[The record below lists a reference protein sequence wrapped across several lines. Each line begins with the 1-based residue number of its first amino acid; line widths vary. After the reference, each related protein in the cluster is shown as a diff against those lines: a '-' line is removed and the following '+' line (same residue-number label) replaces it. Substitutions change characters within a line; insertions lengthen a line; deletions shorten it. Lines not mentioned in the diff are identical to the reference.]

1 MATQRRSLAR
11 VLGLADLSI
20 LASASMA
27 PAYSIAVTFGLMVAA
42 AGNGAPLSLVALT
55 IPIIFIGI
63 AFHRLCEEHPDAGS
77 TYAWSR
83 LAFGP
88 GVGAFGAWIVV
99 LSYFFAAVAAVVP
112 AGIYTLDLGAHFHI
126 TPDAWTN
133 NALAVAITGS
143 LWVIVASLLLIGGIR
158 PTARVSGMFLLF
170 ECAVLLVFAVLA
182 IKFLPG
188 ASAAAATHA
197 IAPPQLFTLGNG
209 GLEGFLAAM
218 VLAVWVTD
226 GWEVSS
232 YSSEENQGS
241 SRIPG
246 IGGLIGLI
254 ATVALILV
262 CMIAFMRL
270 APAAGLA
277 SHTDDTLAYVADLL
291 GGGWHSTVMIATV
304 LVSTAATLWTTQLG
318 ISRGIF
324 SMARDRLF
332 PSALTAVHPVFG
344 TPYVAI
350 AAVNAGVF
358 VITVLTGLLPS
369 ASSALTEVV
378 NATAV
383 LLNLTFILTGASC
396 IVHFVRKGTPV
407 TDLTRVVL
415 PAIGT
420 VAIAALLDL
429 NFRRQSPLDQTIAA
443 VTIGLGVAYA
453 GLVVILG
460 RTKLAPKVVGA
471 PRKAEG

>member
-1 MATQRRSLAR
+1 
-11 VLGLADLSI
+11 
-20 LASASMA
+20 MA

-42 AGNGAPLSLVALT
+42 AGTGAPLSLIALT
-55 IPIIFIGI
+55 IPIIFIAI

-77 TYAWSR
+77 TYAWAR

-112 AGIYTLDLGAHFHI
+112 AGIYTLDLAAHFNLV
-126 TPDAWTN
+126 PPAWSD
-133 NALAVAITGS
+133 NALAVAATGS
-143 LWVIVASLLLIGGIR
+143 VWVIVASLLLIGGIR
-158 PTARVSGMFLLF
+158 PTARVSGLFLLF
-170 ECAVLLVFAVLA
+170 ECVVLLVFAALA
-182 IKFLPG
+182 FFHPG
-188 ASAAAATHA
+188 VAAVHVTQSRN
-197 IAPPQLFTLGNG
+197 PLTFGTG

-232 YSSEENQGS
+232 YSSEENQGGA
-241 SRIPG
+241 RVPG
-246 IGGLIGLI
+246 LGGLIGLVV
-254 ATVALILV
+254 TVVLILI
-262 CMIAFMRL
+262 CMIAFMGISPL
-270 APAAGLA
+270 AGFANH
-277 SHTDDTLAYVADLL
+277 SDDSLAYIADRL
-291 GGGWHSTVMIATV
+291 GGGWHSTIMIATV

-332 PSALTAVHPVFG
+332 PSALTTVHPVFG

-358 VITVLTGLLPS
+358 VITILTGLLPS
-369 ASSALTEVV
+369 ASRALTEVV

-396 IVHFVRKGTPV
+396 IVHFLRKGTPL
-407 TDLTRVVL
+407 TDMTRIVL

-429 NFRRQSPLDQTIAA
+429 NFRRQSPLDQIIAA
-443 VTIGLGVAYA
+443 ITIGLGIAYA
-453 GLVVILG
+453 ALVVLLG
-460 RTKLAPKVVGA
+460 RTKLGPKVVPQPG
-471 PRKAEG
+471 KAES

>member
-1 MATQRRSLAR
+1 
-11 VLGLADLSI
+11 
-20 LASASMA
+20 MA
-27 PAYSIAVTFGLMVAA
+27 PAYSIAVTFGLMVAV
-42 AGNGAPLSLVALT
+42 AGAGAPLSLVALT
-55 IPIIFIGI
+55 IPILFIAI

-88 GVGAFGAWIVV
+88 TVGAFGAWIVV

-112 AGIYTLDLGAHFHI
+112 AGIYTLDLASEFHLA
-126 TPDAWTN
+126 PAGLAD
-133 NALAVAITGS
+133 NALAVAFTGCA
-143 LWVIVASLLLIGGIR
+143 WVVAASALLIGGIR
-158 PTARVSGMFLLF
+158 PTARVSGLFLLF
-170 ECAVLLVFAVLA
+170 ECIVLLGFAALA
-182 IKFLPG
+182 IFHP
-188 ASAAAATHA
+188 ATAAVAR
-197 IAPPQLFTLGNG
+197 PPTFTIGNA
-209 GLEGFLAAM
+209 GLDGFLGAM

-246 IGGLIGLI
+246 IGGIVGLVL
-254 ATVALILV
+254 TVILILI
-262 CMIAFMRL
+262 CMIAFMGVSSI
-270 APAAGLA
+270 PGLA
-277 SHTDDTLAYVADLL
+277 AHQEDSLAFIASRL
-291 GGGWHSTVMIATV
+291 GGGWLSTVMILTV

-332 PSALTAVHPVFG
+332 PNALTMVHPVFG
-344 TPYVAI
+344 TPYMSI

-358 VITVLTGLLPS
+358 LIAMLTGFLPS
-369 ASSALTEVV
+369 ARAALDHVV
-378 NATAV
+378 NSTAI

-396 IVHFVRKGTPV
+396 VVHFVRKGAKI
-407 TDLTRVVL
+407 TDPTRVIL

-420 VAIAALLDL
+420 LAIAALLDL
-429 NFRRQSPLDQTIAA
+429 NFRSQSLIDQRVAIITLL
-443 VTIGLGVAYA
+443 LGVAYA
-453 GLVVILG
+453 GLIGWLG
-460 RTKLAPKVVGA
+460 RAKLSRKVAVS

>member
-1 MATQRRSLAR
+1 
-11 VLGLADLSI
+11 
-20 LASASMA
+20 MA
-27 PAYSIAVTFGLMVAA
+27 PAYSIAVTFGLMVTA
-42 AGNGAPLSLVALT
+42 AGTGAPLSLVALT
-55 IPIIFIGI
+55 IPIIFIAI

-88 GVGAFGAWIVV
+88 GVGAFGAWVVV

-112 AGIYTLDLGAHFHI
+112 AGIYTLDLATHFNLA
-126 TPDAWTN
+126 PAGSAD

-143 LWVIVASLLLIGGIR
+143 VWVIIASLLLIGGIR
-158 PTARVSGMFLLF
+158 PTARVSGLFLLF
-170 ECAVLLVFAVLA
+170 ECVVLLAFAGLA
-182 IKFLPG
+182 IFHP
-188 ASAAAATHA
+188 ASAA
-197 IAPPQLFTLGNG
+197 IAVPQNRNPFTFGNG
-209 GLEGFLAAM
+209 GMEGFLGAM

-232 YSSEENQGS
+232 YSSEENQGG
-241 SRIPG
+241 SRVPG

-254 ATVALILV
+254 ATVVLILI
-262 CMIAFMRL
+262 CMVAFMGI
-270 APAAGLA
+270 APLAGL
-277 SHTDDTLAYVADLL
+277 SGHSDDSLAYIADRL
-291 GGGWHSTVMIATV
+291 GGGWHSTIMIATV

-318 ISRGIF
+318 ISRGVF

-332 PSALTAVHPVFG
+332 PNALTAVHPIFG

-358 VITVLTGLLPS
+358 VITILTGLLPS
-369 ASSALTEVV
+369 ASSALNEVV

-383 LLNLTFILTGASC
+383 LLNLTFILTGAAC
-396 IVHFVRKGTPV
+396 VVHFVRKGTPL
-407 TDLTRVVL
+407 TDVTRVVL

-420 VAIAALLDL
+420 LAIAALLDL

-443 VTIGLGVAYA
+443 ITIGLGIAYA
-453 GLVVILG
+453 ALVVMLG
-460 RTKLAPKVVGA
+460 RTKLAPKVIAQPG
-471 PRKAEG
+471 KAEG

>member
-1 MATQRRSLAR
+1 
-11 VLGLADLSI
+11 
-20 LASASMA
+20 MA
-27 PAYSIAVTFGLMVAA
+27 PAYSIAVTFGFMVAA
-42 AGNGAPLSLVALT
+42 AGVGAPMSLVALT
-55 IPIIFIGI
+55 IPIIFIAF

-112 AGIYTLDLGAHFHI
+112 AGIYTLDLASHFHLV
-126 TPDAWTN
+126 PDAWSS
-133 NALAVAITGS
+133 NAMAVAVAGS
-143 LWVIVASLLLIGGIR
+143 TWVVVASMLLIGGIR
-158 PTARVSGMFLLF
+158 PTARVSGLFLLF
-170 ECAVLLVFAVLA
+170 ECLVLVGFAAFAFFAPGHAA
-182 IKFLPG
+182 IGVPVAQRNPLTFG
-188 ASAAAATHA
+188 T
-197 IAPPQLFTLGNG
+197 G
-209 GLEGFLAAM
+209 GLEGFLGAM

-232 YSSEENQGS
+232 YSSEENEGGS
-241 SRIPG
+241 RVPG
-246 IGGLIGLI
+246 IGGLVGLI
-254 ATVALILV
+254 VTVALILV
-262 CMIAFMRL
+262 CMIAFMAI
-270 APAAGLA
+270 APIAGLSA
-277 SHTDDTLAYVADLL
+277 HSSDSLAYIADRL
-291 GGGWHSTVMIATV
+291 GGGWRSTIMIATV

-318 ISRGIF
+318 ISRGMF

-332 PSALTAVHPVFG
+332 PNALTAVHPTFG

-350 AAVNAGVF
+350 AVVNGGVL
-358 VITVLTGLLPS
+358 VISVLTGLLPT
-369 ASSALTEVV
+369 ASEALSEVV

-396 IVHFVRKGTPV
+396 VVHFLRKGVPV
-407 TDLTRVVL
+407 TDVTRIVL

-429 NFRRQSPLDQTIAA
+429 NFVRQSPLDQGIAL

-453 GLVVILG
+453 MVVVLLG
-460 RTKLAPKVVGA
+460 RTKLTPKVM
-471 PRKAEG
+471 PQPQPKAEG

>member
-1 MATQRRSLAR
+1 MATQRHSLAR

-42 AGNGAPLSLVALT
+42 AGAGAPLSLIALT
-55 IPIIFIGI
+55 IPIIFIAI

-112 AGIYTLDLGAHFHI
+112 AGIYTLDLAAHFNLA
-126 TPDAWTN
+126 PAAWAD

-143 LWVIVASLLLIGGIR
+143 VWVIIASLLLIGGIR
-158 PTARVSGMFLLF
+158 PTARVSGLFLLF
-170 ECAVLLVFAVLA
+170 ECVVLLGFAALA
-182 IKFLPG
+182 IFHPAGAALPV
-188 ASAAAATHA
+188 TQHHT
-197 IAPPQLFTLGNG
+197 PFTFGTG

-232 YSSEENQGS
+232 YSSEENRGGS
-241 SRIPG
+241 RVPG
-246 IGGLIGLI
+246 LGGLIGLI
-254 ATVALILV
+254 ATVVLILI
-262 CMIAFMRL
+262 CMVAFMTI
-270 APAAGLA
+270 APIAGLS
-277 SHTDDTLAYVADLL
+277 SHSDDSLAFIADRL
-291 GGGWHSTVMIATV
+291 GGGWRSTVMIATV

-332 PSALTAVHPVFG
+332 PNALTAVHPVFG

-358 VITVLTGLLPS
+358 VITILTGLLPN
-369 ASSALTEVV
+369 ASSALNEVV

-396 IVHFVRKGTPV
+396 VVHFVRKGTPI
-407 TDLTRVVL
+407 TDVTRVIL

-429 NFRRQSPLDQTIAA
+429 NFRTQSPLDQMIAGI
-443 VTIGLGVAYA
+443 TIGLGIAYA
-453 GLVVILG
+453 ALIVLLG
-460 RTKLAPKVVGA
+460 RTKLEPKVVAQPG
-471 PRKAEG
+471 KAEG

>member
-1 MATQRRSLAR
+1 
-11 VLGLADLSI
+11 
-20 LASASMA
+20 MA

-42 AGNGAPLSLVALT
+42 AGTGAPLSLVALT

-112 AGIYTLDLGAHFHI
+112 AGIYTLDLAAHFHLL
-126 TPDAWTN
+126 PASWSD

-143 LWVIVASLLLIGGIR
+143 MWVIVASLLLIGGIR
-158 PTARVSGMFLLF
+158 PTARVSGLFLLF
-170 ECAVLLVFAVLA
+170 ECAVLVGFAVLA
-182 IKFLPG
+182 VKGVP
-188 ASAAAATHA
+188 AAAPAHA
-197 IAPPQLFTLGNG
+197 DLHLFTLGNG

-246 IGGLIGLI
+246 IGGLIGLVL
-254 ATVALILV
+254 TVALILG
-262 CMIAFMRL
+262 CMIAFMHA
-270 APAAGLA
+270 APVAGLA
-277 SHTDDTLAYVADLL
+277 THTDDTLAYVATLL
-291 GGGWHSTVMIATV
+291 GGGWRSTVMIATV

-369 ASSALTEVV
+369 ASNALTEVV

-407 TDLTRVVL
+407 TDMTRVVL
-415 PAIGT
+415 PALGT
-420 VAIAALLDL
+420 IAIAALLDL
-429 NFRRQSPLDQTIAA
+429 NFRSQSPLDQVIAA

-453 GLVVILG
+453 AGVVLLG
-460 RTKLAPKVVGA
+460 RTKLAPKVVTA
-471 PRKAEG
+471 PGKAEG